1 MAVSTIDP
9 NGLNV
14 GQLGGDR
21 NIIINGAMT
30 VAQRSTSETGIA
42 SNGYHT
48 VDRWNYNDDTT
59 GVLTMSQDTNAPD
72 GFAYSFKS
80 LVTTADT
87 SIGATEQTRIE
98 QRIESSSVQQLKY
111 GTSDAQQLTVSF
123 WVKTNKTG
131 SWSVGLYMDSVNY
144 NISQAYTVNSADTWE
159 YKTVTFAANTA
170 QAMTGNFRLW
180 YTFAA
185 GTDRTSG
192 TSNTWGT
199 SAANRAVGQSVNLF
213 DATSN
218 YWQITGVQLE
228 IGDTA
233 TDFEHES
240 YGTTLQKCKRYFE
253 QFNYANTEF
262 LTLGST
268 GGGTT
273 TANGNF
279 YYTEKRAAP
288 TVTLPTAGQSS
299 GNISYL
305 TATGGYPSSTGTH
318 TIQVPST
325 KQCRISAASYSGL
338 GTGTVSQLFS
348 TGSTSVTVDAE
359 L

>member
-9 NGLNV
+9 NGLNI
-14 GQLGGDR
+14 GQIGGRR
-21 NIIINGAMT
+21 NILINSDFS
-30 VAQRSTSETGIA
+30 VAQRSTSKTGVA

-111 GTSDAQQLTVSF
+111 GTSDAQQVTVSF

-131 SWSVGLYMDSVNY
+131 NWSVGLYMEGSGA

-159 YKTVTFAANTA
+159 YKQVTFA
-170 QAMTGNFRLW
+170 GNVTNSMSGNMRLW
-180 YTFAA
+180 FTFAA
-185 GTDRTSG
+185 GSDRTSG
-192 TSNTWGT
+192 TSNTWSTDTGH
-199 SAANRAVGQSVNLF
+199 RAVGQSVNLF

-228 IGDTA
+228 VSPSGEPTP
-233 TDFEHES
+233 FEHRS
-240 YGTTLQKCKRYFE
+240 YGEELNSCLRFYYKRVSDQASGTLRHDIGILDSATAAIFTIHYPVVMRAVPSLSTSGTFTLESSSSSTVTSFSTYSAGSQV
-253 QFNYANTEF
+253 YA
-262 LTLGST
+262 L
-268 GGGTT
+268 GTT
-273 TANGNF
+273 SGSVGTKGYAVALRTA
-279 YYTEKRAAP
+279 
-288 TVTLPTAGQSS
+288 
-299 GNISYL
+299 
-305 TATGGYPSSTGTH
+305 
-318 TIQVPST
+318 
-325 KQCRISAASYSGL
+325 
-338 GTGTVSQLFS
+338 
-348 TGSTSVTVDAE
+348 STSAYLAFDAE